1 MDELLHNLL
10 IVYFIGFFTT
20 IGVSA
25 ITGELE
31 IGFRTR
37 VLYSAVWFIWIA
49 IVILAFMFALVY
61 AFIKNSTIEEGL
73 EKATEIEIVNKIVNS
88 IW

>member
-1 MDELLHNLL
+1 MDEILLNFL

-20 IGVSA
+20 IGISA
-25 ITGELE
+25 ATGSLE

-49 IVILAFMFALVY
+49 AVILAFIFAFVY
-61 AFIKNSTIEEGL
+61 AFIKNSTVEEGL
-73 EKATEIEIVNKIVNS
+73 QKAMEIEIVNKIVNS

>member
-1 MDELLHNLL
+1 MEEILLNFL

-20 IGVSA
+20 LGVTAATSS
-25 ITGELE
+25 LE

-37 VLYSAVWFIWIA
+37 VLYSIVWFIWIA
-49 IVILAFMFALVY
+49 IVILAVMFALVY
-61 AFIKNSTIEEGL
+61 AFIKNSTVEEGL